1 MKYYRYFILLIIIVN
16 IIRPESAFSQSSDT
30 GCYKS
35 NYRFFQSDDSTKRID
50 KRTFNPFLP
59 VSIGVASF
67 FYLLN
72 PIILYENDKV
82 ALGLTKEISVG
93 FGDFGEH
100 RIAFEYSYIFRQNF
114 DHHFRLSYKYDY
126 FLTEGLYPSNM
137 LQGTGVVSFGAGYF
151 NGITYHGFFPE
162 ITYGYSLRNHK
173 LLIYPHMKLRYTYIL
188 ESHKS
193 NIVDLSFGIIVG
205 FANPFIDKKIR
216 RYY

>member
-1 MKYYRYFILLIIIVN
+1 MKLVKITILLCFFILLLNTERAISENIVQEKGIN
-16 IIRPESAFSQSSDT
+16 VHQYFSE
-30 GCYKS
+30 G
-35 NYRFFQSDDSTKRID
+35 DSTKRPVR
-50 KRTFNPFLP
+50 KGFNPFIP

-82 ALGLTKEISVG
+82 ALGITKEISVG
-93 FGDFGEH
+93 FGDMGEH
-100 RIAFEYSYIFRQNF
+100 RFAFEYSYIFRQNY

-126 FLTEGLYPSNM
+126 FLTMGVLPSHN
-137 LQGTGVVSFGAGYF
+137 LQGVGVLSFGAGYF

-162 ITYGYSLRNHK
+162 ITYGYSIRNHK
-173 LLIYPHMKLRYTYIL
+173 LLIYPHTKLRYTYIL
-188 ESHKS
+188 EKGKS
-193 NIVDLSFGIIVG
+193 SITDFSFGIIVG